1 MWMTGADD
9 GIAVLN
15 TFFQKDAGM
24 KAALADP
31 KSTAVD
37 RSIDIV
43 LDGGNDGQRPLA
55 DDYDGFAD
63 VSSTLKTGLKS
74 LEDID
79 EVSIVA
85 APGSTFGYEGG
96 YRDDASTILNLLIGH
111 ASRMRYRIAVLDSGE
126 GQSIADVRALRAK
139 IDSTY
144 AALYYPWVTVLD
156 PVTRAEIN
164 LPPSGFVC
172 GIYARNDITRAV
184 YKAPA
189 NEVVNLAIGFEAL
202 LNKAQKDVL
211 NPLGVNYFRPFEG
224 RGFRLWG
231 ARTIASDPE
240 WKYVNLRRYI
250 AYLEHSIDKGTR
262 WAVFEPNGDQL
273 WANVRRTV
281 SDFLLNEWQTGA
293 LLDDKPEKAYFVRCD
308 RSTMTQDDLDN
319 GRLVCLIGVAPLRPA
334 EYVIFRIGQWTAD
347 SKS

>member
-1 MWMTGADD
+1 FLDEIGDMDLHSQAKILRAIESRCVQRLGGHRD
-9 GIAVLN
+9 V
-15 TFFQKDAGM
+15 
-24 KAALADP
+24 AL
-31 KSTAVD
+31 
-37 RSIDIV
+37 
-43 LDGGNDGQRPLA
+43 
-55 DDYDGFAD
+55 
-63 VSSTLKTGLKS
+63 
-74 LEDID
+74 
-79 EVSIVA
+79 
-85 APGSTFGYEGG
+85 
-96 YRDDASTILNLLIGH
+96 
-111 ASRMRYRIAVLDSGE
+111 
-126 GQSIADVRALRAK
+126 DVRLIAATNQDLENLTAQGRFRKDLYFRLNVARVHLEPLRQL
-139 IDSTY
+139 DSTY
-144 AALYYPWVTVLD
+144 AALYYPWVTLLD

-202 LNKAQKDVL
+202 LNTAQKDVL

-224 RGFRLWG
+224 RGFRLWD
-231 ARTIASDPE
+231 ARTIASGPE

-293 LLDDKPEKAYFVRCD
+293 LLGDKPEKAYFVRCD
-308 RSTMTQDDLDN
+308 RSTMTQDDLDY
-319 GRLVCLIGVAPLRPA
+319 GRLVCLIGVAPLRQADLGVTYESTGVTDPA
-334 EYVIFRIGQWTAD
+334 AVRTEAMAVLSALLKAQPGLRQNFHGMWAYAVNGGKTSPVMELPMAQIP
-347 SKS
+347 

>member
-85 APGSTFGYEGG
+85 APGSTFGYEAG

-126 GQSIADVRALRAK
+126 GQSIADVRALRAS
-139 IDSTY
+139 ST
-144 AALYYPWVTVLD
+144 
-156 PVTRAEIN
+156 
-164 LPPSGFVC
+164 PPTPLS
-172 GIYARNDITRAV
+172 ITR
-184 YKAPA
+184 
-189 NEVVNLAIGFEAL
+189 G
-202 LNKAQKDVL
+202 
-211 NPLGVNYFRPFEG
+211 
-224 RGFRLWG
+224 
-231 ARTIASDPE
+231 
-240 WKYVNLRRYI
+240 
-250 AYLEHSIDKGTR
+250 
-262 WAVFEPNGDQL
+262 
-273 WANVRRTV
+273 
-281 SDFLLNEWQTGA
+281 
-293 LLDDKPEKAYFVRCD
+293 
-308 RSTMTQDDLDN
+308 
-319 GRLVCLIGVAPLRPA
+319 
-334 EYVIFRIGQWTAD
+334 
-347 SKS
+347 